1 MAGETMFEYLKRKK
15 RFLLEK
21 IISAPKPPT
30 TARQPLTERSLN
42 ESTDKDR
49 TKREDAT
56 DRTRRD
62 DSRDFSS
69 SRIKDKQEATTKRNS
84 II

>member
-1 MAGETMFEYLKRKK
+1 MFEYLKRKK

-21 IISAPKPPT
+21 TLNAPRPPT
-30 TARQPLTERSLN
+30 TARQPLHERSLN
-42 ESTDKDR
+42 ESTDNDR
-49 TKREDAT
+49 TKREEPT

-69 SRIKDKQEATTKRNS
+69 SRIKDKQEATTRRNS
-84 II
+84 IIE